1 MERRPLHRALGLFV
15 SLALVAAFAA
25 GCSSEWLFPQT
36 PQTTVHPD
44 TDAGRIIQDVYA
56 PITWI
61 MVVIFVAVEGVLLYT
76 VLRFRRRPGDA
87 REAEEN
93 PEQIHGNT
101 ALEIG
106 WTLIPVV
113 IVVALAFPTLQALWA
128 LADTPSGEDPY
139 VVKVTGKQWWWEFE
153 YPDYPGERTLVTANE
168 LHLPAGELVRLD
180 LTSDNVIH
188 SFWVPKLS
196 GKRDLVPGRVQ
207 SIWFTT
213 PEEPGVYDGQCAE
226 LCGAS
231 HALMRFK
238 VFVDAPEDFERWA
251 KRQAGPAVAEA
262 SVQDPGPAA
271 MLAGGCVS
279 CHKIDF
285 PGSPFQQRQG
295 PTLTHVGSRETI
307 AGAVL
312 ENNPENMERWI
323 RHAPEVKPGS
333 TMPSHDWMSDEQIQA
348 IVAYLQELE

>member
-1 MERRPLHRALGLFV
+1 M
-15 SLALVAAFAA
+15 
-25 GCSSEWLFPQT
+25 
-36 PQTTVHPD
+36 
-44 TDAGRIIQDVYA
+44 
-56 PITWI
+56 
-61 MVVIFVAVEGVLLYT
+61 
-76 VLRFRRRPGDA
+76 
-87 REAEEN
+87 
-93 PEQIHGNT
+93 
-101 ALEIG
+101 
-106 WTLIPVV
+106 V
-113 IVVALAFPTLQALWA
+113 IVVALAFPTLQGLWR
-128 LADTPSGEDPY
+128 LAETPEGEDPY

-153 YPDYPGERTLVTANE
+153 YPDYQGERNLVTANE
-168 LHLPAGELVRLD
+168 LHLPADTLVRLD

-213 PEEPGVYDGQCAE
+213 PEEPEVYDGQCAE

-231 HALMRFK
+231 HALMRFT
-238 VFVDAPEDFERWA
+238 VHIDSEREFDRWA
-251 KRQAGPAVAEA
+251 ERQAGPAVVD
-262 SVQDPGPAA
+262 SSLQDPGPAA

-295 PTLTHVGSRETI
+295 PTLTHIASRDTI
-307 AGAVL
+307 AGAIM

-333 TMPSHDWMSDEQIQA
+333 TMPSHDWMSDEQIDA
-348 IVAYLQELE
+348 IVSYLSKLE